1 MADGVFY
8 YHNKLSTANQKKL
21 GTQILQNDLFLKVVY
36 NGRTVH
42 QAYADEFPQHK
53 VSVDPFYLD
62 AHEVTNAEF
71 DEFVKAT
78 GYITV
83 AEKDIDWEEIKIQLP
98 KKTLSL
104 RMILKAGSLS

>member
-1 MADGVFY
+1 MG
-8 YHNKLSTANQKKL
+8 
-21 GTQILQNDLFLKVVY
+21 
-36 NGRTVH
+36 GRSN

-53 VSVDPFYLD
+53 VSVDPFYID
-62 AHEVTNAEF
+62 AHEVTNTEF

-98 KKTLSL
+98 KGTP
-104 RMILKAGSLS
+104 RPPDEVLKAGSLVFKETSGPVDLIDYSQW